1 MLRHSCLSR
10 RCQSRSCCCGF
21 GVGFS
26 KPFTLSIPPANPT
39 RPDSP
44 ISETAPATPTNPIKT
59 ADSRV
64 KTPTLIGFFDQKTI
78 FSEEEDEKQ
87 PPFIGRGRSVPTEN
101 CRVRVHIRTGYH
113 MYQRIQSRSDPP
125 LPPQNLPCSVCPIAS
140 VLRWREIS

>member
-39 RPDSP
+39 RPDPP

-87 PPFIGRGRSVPTEN
+87 PPFIGRGRSVATDKSSCPPRPYPN
-101 CRVRVHIRTGYH
+101 RLSPY
-113 MYQRIQSRSDPP
+113 RSDPP
-125 LPPQNLPCSVCPIAS
+125 LPPQNLPRSGLPHRLGCAV
-140 VLRWREIS
+140 V